1 MPLSAPAPRRH
12 FHTRAIEAQGFRRDD
27 KMWDIE
33 AHIRDTKAYQYEEH
47 YRGVMPPGRPVHE
60 MSLRLTLDD
69 ELIVRA
75 VEAVTEHAPY
85 GPCHEVAPNFQ
96 TLLGLKVGNGWR
108 KEVRRRLGGT
118 KGCTHLVELLDV
130 MATVTF
136 QTVAGGDDPAKR
148 NPSRHWNAEGK
159 PPFFLNGCHA
169 WSRSGVVVRDQLPQ
183 YYEPPAPAE
192 TEKA

>member
-96 TLLGLKVGNGWR
+96 TLLG
-108 KEVRRRLGGT
+108 GT